1 MSALSL
7 PKIVTPRFDTIVGLT
22 DAVCR
27 THLTD
32 EYAAL
37 ARELAAALARKRP
50 SPLMRGHCDT
60 WACGVMYTIGAVN
73 FLFDPAQTPSVTSRE
88 LCALFG
94 VSQSACAAKTREIRR
109 LFDIGPLD
117 PRWSLPSR
125 LAENPLVWMI
135 LVNGVMVDMR
145 TMPCELQEQAY
156 ELGLIPFVPGAGL
169 VRSIGDGV
177 NPMATGGRA
186 KQTAS
191 RSTNVAPQRRGR
203 R

>member
-1 MSALSL
+1 MPSPVV
-7 PKIVTPRFDTIVGLT
+7 PKIVKPRFDEVVGLT

-73 FLFDPAQTPSVTSRE
+73 FLFDPAQMPHLNSRE

-109 LFDIGPLD
+109 IFDIGPLD
-117 PRWSLPSR
+117 PRWSLPSG
-125 LAENPLVWMI
+125 LAENPLVWMVLI
-135 LVNGVMVDMR
+135 SGVIVDLR
-145 TMPCELQEQAY
+145 TMPRELQEQAY
-156 ELGLIPFVPGAGL
+156 QLGLIPFVPGD
-169 VRSIGDGV
+169 RS
-177 NPMATGGRA
+177 A
-186 KQTAS
+186 
-191 RSTNVAPQRRGR
+191 
-203 R
+203 

>member
-1 MSALSL
+1 MSALSV

-22 DAVCR
+22 AAVCR

-50 SPLMRGHCDT
+50 SLLMRGRCDT
-60 WACGVMYTIGAVN
+60 WACGVMYTIGAIS
-73 FLFDPAQTPSVTSRE
+73 FLFDPVQTPHLNSRE

-109 LFDIGPLD
+109 IFDIGPLD
-117 PRWSLPSR
+117 PRWCLPSL

-135 LVNGVMVDMR
+135 SVDGVIVDMR
-145 TMPCELQEQAY
+145 TMPRELQEQAY
-156 ELGLIPFVPGAGL
+156 QLGLIPFVPG
-169 VRSIGDGV
+169 
-177 NPMATGGRA
+177 TGSA
-186 KQTAS
+186 
-191 RSTNVAPQRRGR
+191 
-203 R
+203 